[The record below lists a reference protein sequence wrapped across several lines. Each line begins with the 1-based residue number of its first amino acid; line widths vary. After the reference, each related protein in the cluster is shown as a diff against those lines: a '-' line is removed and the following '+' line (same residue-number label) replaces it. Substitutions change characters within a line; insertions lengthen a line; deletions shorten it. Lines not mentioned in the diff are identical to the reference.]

1 MSHDVTVRS
10 HPRHTGWGF
19 LPLLRSDPAQS
30 RYLLDLV
37 ARVTIISIHTQEVVA
52 PPAAAS
58 QTARSS
64 ISSSSLPLVSGT
76 RKKTKRRDSSAKT
89 A

>member
-10 HPRHTGWGF
+10 HPHHTGWGF
-19 LPLLRSDPAQS
+19 LPLPRSYPAQS
-30 RYLLDLV
+30 SYLLDLV
-37 ARVTIISIHTQEVVA
+37 ARVTTISIHTQEVVA
-52 PPAAAS
+52 PPDTAS

-76 RKKTKRRDSSAKT
+76 RKKTKRSESSAKT

>member
-1 MSHDVTVRS
+1 MSHS
-10 HPRHTGWGF
+10 Y
-19 LPLLRSDPAQS
+19 PAQS

-37 ARVTIISIHTQEVVA
+37 ARVTTISIHTQEV
-52 PPAAAS
+52 AAHPDTAS

-76 RKKTKRRDSSAKT
+76 RKKTKRRDSNAKT